1 MFVGLQK
8 TTLVNFP
15 RRVAAAVFLPGCN
28 MRCPYCNNA
37 ELAVGSAVNF
47 TPKTDIDSYRQ
58 IEELYSFLEKRKGLI
73 NALVISGGEP
83 CVSSKLHE
91 IIRFA
96 KSLNLEVKLDTN
108 GTFPDELLEI
118 VNSAELKPD
127 MIALDVKTSIE
138 RYGELFPKMDETAL
152 KKITNAF
159 LKTLKILD
167 NIKEE
172 IEIEYRTVL
181 VPPLV
186 STPEITAIANLL
198 PKSASWRL
206 AQFVPGVC
214 LNPEWNSVKP
224 YSLSQAKELTQTAK
238 AIVPDTELR

>member
-28 MRCPYCNNA
+28 MRCPYCHNA
-37 ELAVGSAVNF
+37 ELALGSAINF
-47 TPKTDIDSYRQ
+47 SPLKEPDSYYKL
-58 IEELYSFLEKRKGLI
+58 EAVYDFLKKRKGI
-73 NALVISGGEP
+73 ITALVISGGEP
-83 CVSSKLHE
+83 CVSPKLYE
-91 IIRFA
+91 IIQFA

-108 GTFPDELLEI
+108 GTFPDKLLEI
-118 VNSAELKPD
+118 VNSPKLIPN

-138 RYGELFPKMDETAL
+138 RYGELFPKMSDTAL
-152 KKITNAF
+152 ERVKEAF
-159 LKTLKILD
+159 LKSLNILD
-167 NIKEE
+167 DIKEK

-181 VPPLV
+181 VPNLV
-186 STPEITAIANLL
+186 TKTEILAIANIL
-198 PKSASWRL
+198 PKTAVWRL

-224 YSLSQAKELTQTAK
+224 YSLSQAEELTQIAK
-238 AIVPDTELR
+238 TIIPDTELR